1 MVKWI
6 FVALVGLLF
15 AYVFDMGL
23 LIYAIYAFIGIVIL
37 SRFLTGNWVDHVEAT
52 RKCEQLTIEEGETVT
67 VFVNL
72 QNNGRLPISW
82 MLVEDL
88 LPPSARLVRAP
99 SLSLTGKNV
108 EVIKLGR
115 NETKT
120 LVYTI
125 KANRRGY
132 FQLGPLVLETGD
144 LFGLH
149 RRYRVASEPNFLL
162 VLPKTITL
170 QGYDI
175 ASRRPI
181 GEVVM
186 THRLFEDPTRIAGVR
201 EYQPGDP
208 LARINW
214 RATART
220 GSLQC
225 KIYEPSSVA
234 GATILVDF
242 DRRSFDRK
250 HEPYRSELSITAAA
264 SIANAL
270 FEMGQQVGVVSN
282 GRDAAERIEL
292 EGWRGDARTR
302 DEAREKARQE
312 IRDDQIKP
320 VVIPTRKTSDQM
332 IHIRRGLA
340 RLELS
345 QKLSFTQ
352 LVAEAQEQMP
362 RDASIIAILS
372 EVDMERAVTLGAL
385 RRQGYAVTAII
396 NTYDPADF
404 ARISGPLLNEGIE
417 TRHLVNEAS
426 VSEICRRQAL
436 GTN

>member
-1 MVKWI
+1 MIKWI
-6 FVALVGLLF
+6 LLGLVGLLI
-15 AYVFDMGL
+15 AYVLDMSL
-23 LIYAIYAFIGIVIL
+23 LIYAMYAFLGIVIISRIL
-37 SRFLTGNWVDHVEAT
+37 SGNWVDNVTAT
-52 RKCEQLTIEEGETVT
+52 RKCDQLTIEEGETVS
-67 VFVNL
+67 VFISLVNE
-72 QNNGRLPISW
+72 GSLPISW

-88 LPPSARLVRAP
+88 LPPSARNRVAP
-99 SLSLTGKNV
+99 SLTLTGQSV
-108 EVIKLGR
+108 DVVKLGR
-115 NETKT
+115 GKSEN
-120 LVYTI
+120 LVYQVQ
-125 KANRRGY
+125 ANRRGY
-132 FQLGPLVLETGD
+132 YQIGPLVLETGD

-149 RRYRVASEPNFLL
+149 RRYRVASDPNYLL

-170 QGYDI
+170 EGYDI

-201 EYQPGDP
+201 DYQPGDA

-220 GSLQC
+220 GQLQS

-250 HEPYRSELSITAAA
+250 HEPYRSELSVTAAA

-270 FEMGQQVGVVSN
+270 FQMGQQVGIVSN
-282 GRDAAERIEL
+282 GRDAAERIEQ

-302 DEAREKARQE
+302 DEAQKRAMSSVRE
-312 IRDDQIKP
+312 DQIKP
-320 VVIPTRKTSDQM
+320 VVIPTRKSADQM

-345 QKLSFTQ
+345 NRLTFSQ
-352 LVAEAQEQMP
+352 LISEAQEDMP
-362 RDASIIAILS
+362 RDATIIAILS
-372 EVDMERAVTLGAL
+372 EVDLERAVALGSL

-396 NTYDPADF
+396 NTYEPADF
-404 ARISGPLLNEGIE
+404 VRISGPLLNEGIE
-417 TRHLVNEAS
+417 TRHLVDESSVAS
-426 VSEICRRQAL
+426 ICRRQVL
-436 GTN
+436 GT

>member
-6 FVALVGLLF
+6 LLGLVGLLI
-15 AYVFDMGL
+15 AYVLDMSL
-23 LIYAIYAFIGIVIL
+23 LIYAMYAFLGIVIL
-37 SRFLTGNWVDHVEAT
+37 SRLLTGNWVAHVKAD
-52 RKCEQLTIEEGETVT
+52 RRCDQLTIEEGETVSI
-67 VFVNL
+67 FLNL
-72 QNNGRLPISW
+72 QNEGNLPVSW
-82 MLVEDL
+82 LLVEDL
-88 LPPSARLVRAP
+88 LPPSARVTRAP
-99 SLSLTGKNV
+99 SLTMTGRNV

-115 NETKT
+115 GKT
-120 LVYTI
+120 ENLVYQV

-132 FQLGPLVLETGD
+132 YQIGPLVLETGD

-149 RRYRVASEPNFLL
+149 RRYRVASEPNYLL

-170 QGYDI
+170 EGYDI

-201 EYQPGDP
+201 DYQPGDP

-220 GSLQC
+220 GQLQS

-242 DRRSFDRK
+242 DVRSFDKK

-270 FEMGQQVGVVSN
+270 FQMGQQVGIVSN
-282 GRDAAERIEL
+282 GRDAAERIEQ

-302 DEAREKARQE
+302 DEARSRAQSSVRQ
-312 IRDDQIKP
+312 DQIKP
-320 VVIPTRKTSDQM
+320 VVIPTRKSAEQM

-345 QKLSFTQ
+345 NRLTFSQ
-352 LVAEAQEQMP
+352 LIAESQEDMP
-362 RDASIIAILS
+362 RDATIIAILS
-372 EVDMERAVTLGAL
+372 EVDMERAVALGAL
-385 RRQGYAVTAII
+385 RRQGYAITAII
-396 NTYDPADF
+396 NTYEPAAF
-404 ARISGPLLNEGIE
+404 VRISGPLLNEGIE
-417 TRHLVNEAS
+417 TRHLVDESSVAS
-426 VSEICRRQAL
+426 ICRRQIL
-436 GTN
+436 GI